1 MKKEQEK
8 ETKEKVD
15 FALEVG
21 KFLPET
27 KQKVEYYKDIMK
39 AEKGLIDALEKAIK
53 SKDTSEI
60 DKSRHS
66 IEVIERKNSI
76 IAKMKVFENY
86 MFRKKKYEKFLDE
99 MSREATEFFDSTLQ
113 EAKEITYNIRL
124 MDSIA
129 RYEKHENPTMQE
141 RVEFYLYLK
150 QEILNSEKHRSKK
163 IKEHSKGKVVP
174 MTPIA
179 IEETKDSE

>member
-39 AEKGLIDALEKAIK
+39 AEKGLIDALEKAIEK
-53 SKDTSEI
+53 REISEI
-60 DKSRHS
+60 ENFRYT

-76 IAKMKVFENY
+76 LAKIKVFENY
-86 MFRKKKYEKFLDE
+86 MKRKQKYEKFLDE
-99 MSREATEFFDSTLQ
+99 MSREATEFFDSTLL

-150 QEILNSEKHRSKK
+150 QEILNSEKHKSKK

-179 IEETKDSE
+179 IEETKVSE

>member
-53 SKDTSEI
+53 NKDLHKHI
-60 DKSRHS
+60 YY
-66 IEVIERKNSI
+66 RKN
-76 IAKMKVFENY
+76 KT
-86 MFRKKKYEKFLDE
+86 KYVIY
-99 MSREATEFFDSTLQ
+99 R
-113 EAKEITYNIRL
+113 I
-124 MDSIA
+124 
-129 RYEKHENPTMQE
+129 
-141 RVEFYLYLK
+141 
-150 QEILNSEKHRSKK
+150 
-163 IKEHSKGKVVP
+163 
-174 MTPIA
+174 
-179 IEETKDSE
+179 